1 MKSFDKLFLSEYL
14 IKAAF
19 QKQAFGA
26 AIMKSIPS
34 LAKGFPGLMKP
45 LASKV
50 LASPAAKAVGGL
62 DDAMARAAPS
72 LEAQL
77 FKGVPAVQRVQQ
89 RVAQGLPARPGA
101 AGLVDETPAKLIQRS
116 SGSYTPRQPILTNVP
131 DAAPAAL
138 AAVAP
143 AAAAAMPTGLA
154 LARQGAGQ
162 MLAGTG
168 QALRGGLNSL
178 VSAGTRATNAAGR
191 GLKAVGTS
199 VANVAA
205 NPKVQAGAIGLGAGA
220 LGSYA
225 TNKAMGVGA
234 TPQSPAAPAQAATPA
249 APAQAASPTAPA
261 QANPAYPSAD
271 ALADAEGIPTAPAA
285 PAAPASVP
293 AAAAQAAYDQ
303 QLAADEAT
311 AQEDAAMVNEP
322 DYNQIFKRYM
332 GSDYRGDSSLD
343 RAKMQYL
350 QSLHGQGR
358 DLNASNIYN
367 KSYGYGNW

>member
-143 AAAAAMPTGLA
+143 AAAAAMPTGLG
-154 LARQGAGQ
+154 LARQGLGQ
-162 MLAGTG
+162 VMTGTG
-168 QALRGGLNSL
+168 QAIRRGVGAVRDRVSNAAAAAKNRLSSGVAATRAGL
-178 VSAGTRATNAAGR
+178 VSAA
-191 GLKAVGTS
+191 K
-199 VANVAA
+199 
-205 NPKVQAGAIGLGAGA
+205 NPLVQAGAVGLGGGA
-220 LGSYA
+220 LGAYGVN
-225 TNKAMGVGA
+225 TAMGVGA
-234 TPQSPAAPAQAATPA
+234 TPQPAPAPAAATMAPAAAPALTNTIPDYAAMDEEGVQMTP
-249 APAQAASPTAPA
+249 PV
-261 QANPAYPSAD
+261 
-271 ALADAEGIPTAPAA
+271 AA

>member
-26 AIMKSIPS
+26 GIMKSIPS

-143 AAAAAMPTGLA
+143 AAAAAMPTGLG
-154 LARQGAGQ
+154 LARQGLGQ
-162 MLAGTG
+162 VMTGTG
-168 QALRGGLNSL
+168 QAIRRGVGAVRDRVSNAAAAAKNRLSSGVAATRAGL
-178 VSAGTRATNAAGR
+178 VSAA
-191 GLKAVGTS
+191 K
-199 VANVAA
+199 
-205 NPKVQAGAIGLGAGA
+205 NPLVQAGAVGLGGGA
-220 LGSYA
+220 LGAYGVN
-225 TNKAMGVGA
+225 TAMGVGA
-234 TPQSPAAPAQAATPA
+234 TPQPAPAPAAATMAPAAAPALTNTIPDYAAMDEEGVQMTP
-249 APAQAASPTAPA
+249 PV
-261 QANPAYPSAD
+261 
-271 ALADAEGIPTAPAA
+271 AA

-303 QLAADEAT
+303 QLASDEAT
-311 AQEDAAMVNEP
+311 AQQDAAMVNEP
-322 DYNQIFKRYM
+322 DFNAAFKKYM
-332 GSDYRGDSSLD
+332 GGNYNSNSPLD
-343 RAKMQYL
+343 QAKMQYL

>member
-1 MKSFDKLFLSEYL
+1 M
-14 IKAAF
+14 
-19 QKQAFGA
+19 
-26 AIMKSIPS
+26 
-34 LAKGFPGLMKP
+34 
-45 LASKV
+45 
-50 LASPAAKAVGGL
+50 
-62 DDAMARAAPS
+62 
-72 LEAQL
+72 
-77 FKGVPAVQRVQQ
+77 
-89 RVAQGLPARPGA
+89 
-101 AGLVDETPAKLIQRS
+101 IQRS

-143 AAAAAMPTGLA
+143 AAAAAMPTGLG
-154 LARQGAGQ
+154 LARQGLGQ
-162 MLAGTG
+162 VMTGTG
-168 QALRGGLNSL
+168 QAIRSGVGAVRDRVSNAAAAAKNRLSSGVAATRAGL
-178 VSAGTRATNAAGR
+178 VSAA
-191 GLKAVGTS
+191 K
-199 VANVAA
+199 
-205 NPKVQAGAIGLGAGA
+205 NPLVQAGAVGLGGGA
-220 LGSYA
+220 LGAYGVN
-225 TNKAMGVGA
+225 TAMGVGA
-234 TPQSPAAPAQAATPA
+234 TPQPAPAPAAATMAPAAAPALTNTIPDYAAMDEEGVQMTP
-249 APAQAASPTAPA
+249 PV
-261 QANPAYPSAD
+261 
-271 ALADAEGIPTAPAA
+271 AA